1 MPLFGKKK
9 NVASENVNTVEETSV
24 NEVVLE
30 STINVDPIAKI
41 DDTETKDVTVPVDVD
56 CTVTDIQPEVTAQIE
71 SMPESSS
78 DVPDNANEL
87 SEIKNLLMNLSEQ
100 FESKLKYDK
109 HKDQIIDKLHA
120 ENQAYRN
127 DLFRKIVSPF
137 VNEIISFIDDYSSL
151 FKRHSESEL
160 SEIDT
165 AKLLKQFG
173 NISENLE
180 ELLDKNGIESFRVE
194 GNAIDFSKQK
204 VIKTVPT
211 DDPEKDKTVY
221 ERIKKG
227 FIMEGKIIRQEHISC
242 YKFEN
247 KVIN

>member
-1 MPLFGKKK
+1 
-9 NVASENVNTVEETSV
+9 
-24 NEVVLE
+24 
-30 STINVDPIAKI
+30 
-41 DDTETKDVTVPVDVD
+41 
-56 CTVTDIQPEVTAQIE
+56 
-71 SMPESSS
+71 
-78 DVPDNANEL
+78 
-87 SEIKNLLMNLSEQ
+87 
-100 FESKLKYDK
+100 
-109 HKDQIIDKLHA
+109 
-120 ENQAYRN
+120 
-127 DLFRKIVSPF
+127 LFRKIVSPF